1 MVYLSYNASG
11 SGVGTTLGTQTISV
25 MSNRP
30 VASCIAVSMVNL
42 KRVVLFKFMLLR
54 DRNPETALTAHTYNI
69 YIYNIYT
76 ITIIIYLSN
85 TFPFFHTKKNTHKM
99 TTGPRAKGV
108 VVNCSD

>member
-69 YIYNIYT
+69 YI
-76 ITIIIYLSN
+76 
-85 TFPFFHTKKNTHKM
+85 
-99 TTGPRAKGV
+99 
-108 VVNCSD
+108 